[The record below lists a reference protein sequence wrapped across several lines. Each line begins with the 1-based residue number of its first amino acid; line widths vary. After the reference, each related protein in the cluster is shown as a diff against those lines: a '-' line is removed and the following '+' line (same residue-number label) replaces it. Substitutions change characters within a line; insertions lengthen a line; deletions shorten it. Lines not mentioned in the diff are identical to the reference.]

1 MLANPWTESAVDA
14 ADPLEYFNEMLDGR
28 AIADSMS
35 IFLQQAEEHSVELF
49 HIRNYNKKLLQ
60 KCRSVSTKF
69 NCLLF

>member
-1 MLANPWTESAVDA
+1 
-14 ADPLEYFNEMLDGR
+14 MLDGR

-60 KCRSVSTKF
+60 KCRSVSAKF